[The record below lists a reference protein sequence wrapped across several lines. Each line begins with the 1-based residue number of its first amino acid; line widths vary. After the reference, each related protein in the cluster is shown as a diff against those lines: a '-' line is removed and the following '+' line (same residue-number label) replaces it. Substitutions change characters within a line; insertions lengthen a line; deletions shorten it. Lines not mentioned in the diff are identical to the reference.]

1 MANSL
6 VTPSMI
12 AKEALMQL
20 ENNLVAANCVHRE
33 YKKEFTGGQGSSVDI
48 RRPVKFYTA
57 DGATRVNQDVEEK
70 TTTVTV
76 DQRKHVSWKFSTQDL
91 TLSIE
96 EYSER
101 YIKPAM
107 ITLANTVDRSILGM
121 YTHVYNSV
129 GSPGTTPA
137 NYSAVASA
145 AQRLD
150 EMAVLTDNRHMLM
163 NPAARYAV
171 AGDQL
176 TLDSVGSKGKS
187 AYEKAML
194 GEIAMFDT
202 YSTQNI
208 QTHTVGVATGTP
220 LVNGGSQAV
229 TYANATSGST
239 TGSTSQTL
247 NTDGWTNST
256 TGILKAGDVFTIAGV
271 YAVNPVPGEGTT
283 GKTVMPYLQQFTVLA
298 DADSGASTGPATLTI
313 SPAIITSG
321 PYQTVSA
328 APADNAAITVLGT
341 GGTGYPQNLGFHK
354 NAFALVTVPLEMPD
368 GAAFKARESHNGLS
382 VRVVKDYDIAN
393 DDDIIRLDILYGVD
407 AIYPDL
413 ACRLWG

>member
-1 MANSL
+1 MANTII
-6 VTPSMI
+6 TPNVI

-20 ENNLVAANCVHRE
+20 ENNLVMANQVHRE
-33 YKKEFTGGQGSSVDI
+33 YKKEFDGTTGSTVSI
-48 RRPVKFYTA
+48 RKPVKFYTA

-70 TTTVTV
+70 TTSITV

-91 TLSIE
+91 TLSIS

-107 ITLANTVDRSILGM
+107 ITLANTVDRSLMGL
-121 YTHVYNSV
+121 YSGVWNSV
-129 GSPGTTPA
+129 GTPGTTPA
-137 NYSAVASA
+137 TFASVAAA

-150 EMAVLTDNRHMLM
+150 EMAVGSDNRTMMLT
-163 NPAARYAV
+163 PSARYAV
-171 AGDQL
+171 AGNQL
-176 TLDSVGSKGKS
+176 TLDSVGTKGKT
-187 AYEKAML
+187 AYEKAAL

-202 YSTQNI
+202 YSSQNI
-208 QTHTVGVATGTP
+208 ANHTVGVATGTP
-220 LVNGGSQAV
+220 LVNGAGQNV
-229 TYANATSGST
+229 TYAASG
-239 TGSTSQTL
+239 GQPSQTL

-271 YAVNPVPGEGTT
+271 YAVNPVPGEGAT

-298 DADSGASTGPATLTI
+298 DADSGASTGPAALTI
-313 SPAIITSG
+313 SPAIIVSG

-328 APADNAAITVLGT
+328 APADDATITVLGT
-341 GGTGYPQNLGFHK
+341 GGTAYPQNLGFQK

-368 GAAFKARESHNGLS
+368 GASFKARESHNGLS
-382 VRVVKDYDIAN
+382 VRVVKDYDIAE
-393 DDDIIRLDILYGVD
+393 DEDIIRLDILYGRK

-413 ACRLWG
+413 AARLWG